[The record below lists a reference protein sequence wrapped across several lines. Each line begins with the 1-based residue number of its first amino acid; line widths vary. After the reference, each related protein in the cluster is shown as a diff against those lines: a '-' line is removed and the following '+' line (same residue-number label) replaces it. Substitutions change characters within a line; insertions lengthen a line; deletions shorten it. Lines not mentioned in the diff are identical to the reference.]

1 MIEISALNNMFLW
14 MKIILGVAFLAAAGA
29 LILIAR
35 EKMKR

>member
-14 MKIILGVAFLAAAGA
+14 MKIILGCAFLAAAGA

-35 EKMKR
+35 ERMRK

>member
-14 MKIILGVAFLAAAGA
+14 MKIILGCAFLAAAGA

-35 EKMKR
+35 ERWKK